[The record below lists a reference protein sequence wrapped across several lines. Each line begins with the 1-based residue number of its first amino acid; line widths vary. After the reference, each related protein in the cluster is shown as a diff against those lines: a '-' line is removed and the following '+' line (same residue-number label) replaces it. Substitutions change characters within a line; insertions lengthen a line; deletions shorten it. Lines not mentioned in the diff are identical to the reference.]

1 MLTLDSVWK
10 SIPSQ
15 SDAYILKNCSYTFEA
30 ERIYAIRGESGSGK
44 TTLLRLM
51 NHLTMVDRGRILL
64 NGEDISELH
73 PAEVRRKISLLS
85 QVPAFVGNTVR
96 QNLSFAQ
103 RFACGEQVDFNEL
116 LEQVH
121 LEGMFLDRQVTELS
135 VGQQQR
141 VCLARTLVTCPEVL
155 LLDEPTSALDDA
167 TADRILTLVR
177 EISLAEKLLTIFVT
191 HRRSHA
197 QKLGQVN
204 LDLRD
209 LTLKETS

>member
-1 MLTLDSVWK
+1 MLILDSVWK

-15 SDAYILKNCSYTFEA
+15 SDAFILKDCSYTFES
-30 ERIYAIRGESGSGK
+30 EGIYAIQGESGSGK
-44 TTLLRLM
+44 TTLLRLL
-51 NHLTMVDRGRILL
+51 NHLATVDKGRILL
-64 NGEDISELH
+64 YGQDISELH
-73 PAEVRRKISLLS
+73 PSEVRRKISLLS
-85 QVPAFVGNTVR
+85 QVPAFVGNTAR

-103 RFACGEQVDFNEL
+103 QFACRQQVDFNEL

-121 LEGMFLDRQVTELS
+121 LDSIFLDRHVTELS

-155 LLDEPTSALDDA
+155 LLDEPTSALDDT
-167 TADRILTLVR
+167 TAERILTLVR

-197 QKLGQVN
+197 QKLGQAN
-204 LDLRD
+204 LELRD
-209 LTLKETS
+209 LTLKEVS